1 MSSLDATIA
10 AACDER
16 DALRREVE
24 ELRKSLRAA
33 GTRERALAPQAAAP
47 PCPVSARF
55 GMLATIFLILLML
68 WLQSSAAT
76 LPSAV
81 QHLHSLS
88 GGAGA
93 GSAAAALSLPTP
105 AGAPAAAAASPAGTA
120 TSSTAPPPLPA
131 PAHTPLGGL
140 DLPSTPSRTPLRS
153 LPRALPSAAPGART
167 KSAAIV
173 YFGNVGATDYQV
185 KDAMLAGAAE
195 WRMDAAAGARP
206 YIEEHVLA
214 FNAARGWAIDTFLHT
229 WNAGLEGELRALLAP
244 LTNATFGPQEL
255 RGTRVTGS
263 MEASVDLALQLV
275 VAHAGAARGGVPY
288 DRLLLLRLD
297 SIFYRGFDLDALVE
311 PDALYIASWCKANEN
326 SPLPQEQW
334 PPGVL
339 QCWELKPYWAD
350 LEGVPD
356 FWFAGAQ
363 APVLATF
370 EHLWEDLASGAVVKG
385 RTCGGCGHAKVWGA
399 LNGHAVKTRRYG
411 FHQIDNELRAAVGA
425 AFPRPPLPH
434 LFHAPLTC
442 LHYTRPSLHLSQ
454 PVQGQGVRGKVQ
466 ELHGASEGCVGAPQE
481 RGHAGHGRQPVP
493 GARVHCAAGGEEG
506 VRSGEA
512 RP

>member
-1 MSSLDATIA
+1 MSGLDASIA
-10 AACDER
+10 AAYSEQ

-33 GTRERALAPQAAAP
+33 STRERALAPQPAAP
-47 PCPVSARF
+47 PCPVSSARF
-55 GMLATIFLILLML
+55 GLLVTIFLVLLLL
-68 WLQSSAAT
+68 WLQSSAST

-93 GSAAAALSLPTP
+93 DSAVAAFSLPALAEDSTP
-105 AGAPAAAAASPAGTA
+105 ATASPAGTA
-120 TSSTAPPPLPA
+120 TSSTAPPPAPAPA

-140 DLPSTPSRTPLRS
+140 DLPTTPSRTPLRS

-185 KDAMLAGAAE
+185 KDAMLAGATE

-214 FNAARGWAIDTFLHT
+214 FNAARGWAIDAFLHT

-255 RGTRVTGS
+255 RGTLVTGS
-263 MEASVDLALQLV
+263 MEASVDLALQQV
-275 VAHAGAARGGVPY
+275 VAHTAAARGGVPY

-326 SPLPQEQW
+326 NPLPREQW

-356 FWFAGAQ
+356 FWFAGGQ

-411 FHQIDNELRAAVGA
+411 FHQIDNECVD
-425 AFPRPPLPH
+425 FPHGHFPPSPRPLPH
-434 LFHAPLTC
+434 QPPLTPPFAEFQTAC
-442 LHYTRPSLHLSQ
+442 TGIRYAGKSSRTTRGP
-454 PVQGQGVRGKVQ
+454 
-466 ELHGASEGCVGAPQE
+466 
-481 RGHAGHGRQPVP
+481 
-493 GARVHCAAGGEEG
+493 
-506 VRSGEA
+506 
-512 RP
+512 